1 MKAQS
6 GKTTCLSCKA
16 QEEIKVSG
24 CKYHK
29 YRPDRNIEMQAQKK
43 HHLEWEKPKG
53 IKGPFQKLLSGFFPL
68 RGGVPPLS
76 AKGFWAG

>member
-1 MKAQS
+1 MQIRIQITKYRSKKIQRQLTDREYKLQMKAQS

-16 QEEIKVSG
+16 QKEIKVSG

-43 HHLEWEKPKG
+43 HHLEWEKPKD
-53 IKGPFQKLLSGFFPL
+53 I
-68 RGGVPPLS
+68 
-76 AKGFWAG
+76 